1 MKTALHLI
9 ATLFLLSLVSASA
22 QTPPA
27 PANAPASATAAEDST
42 TPAMNVRYKGK
53 PGPWKAFQARMA
65 AIRGKPCDIIFIG
78 DSITDRWLASP
89 GKAVWDKYYAPRNT
103 LNFGVFADTTQN
115 VLWRFDN
122 VDLTGLHPKV
132 AVILIGTNNTKD
144 DPQQIADGVK
154 AVIGRTQTAFP
165 GVKIIL
171 VSIMPNQ
178 RAEDKM
184 MATDAIIK
192 NFADN
197 QSVYWLD
204 LVPLMPP
211 VTTTKPDGTVDNS
224 WKGLGTDHLHPDT
237 SGYQIWADAMEPL
250 LDRLLAGNAK

>member
-1 MKTALHLI
+1 MKSAPFLFVLLLTLAPAL
-9 ATLFLLSLVSASA
+9 A
-22 QTPPA
+22 QTPSA
-27 PANAPASATAAEDST
+27 PPASGTPTATTEDSI

-53 PGPWKAFQARMA
+53 PGPWKALQARMA
-65 AIRGKPCDIIFIG
+65 AIKGQPCDIIFIG
-78 DSITDRWLASP
+78 DSITDRWLAP
-89 GKAVWDKYYAPRNT
+89 GKAVWDKYYAPRHA

-115 VLWRFDN
+115 VLWRFDH

-154 AVIGRTQTAFP
+154 AVIGRTQAAFP
-165 GVKIIL
+165 GIKTIL

-197 QSVYWLD
+197 QTVYWLD

-211 VTTTKPDGTVDNS
+211 VTTTKPDGTTDQN
-224 WKGLGTDHLHPDT
+224 WKGLGTDHLHPDA
-237 SGYQIWADAMEPL
+237 SGYQLWADAMEPL
-250 LDRLLAGNAK
+250 LSQLLAGNAK